1 MNRLPPLQPIGL
13 GGRGGSVSLT
23 PEEREA
29 IAYAHLYLTVNGF
42 NATADTHNA
51 TLARLLARLPE
62 TSTPEDR
69 RR

>member
-1 MNRLPPLQPIGL
+1 MNLVTKHLPSGL
-13 GGRGGSVSLT
+13 GGSGSVALT
-23 PEEREA
+23 SEEREA

-62 TSTPEDR
+62 TSTPPGGR
-69 RR
+69 R